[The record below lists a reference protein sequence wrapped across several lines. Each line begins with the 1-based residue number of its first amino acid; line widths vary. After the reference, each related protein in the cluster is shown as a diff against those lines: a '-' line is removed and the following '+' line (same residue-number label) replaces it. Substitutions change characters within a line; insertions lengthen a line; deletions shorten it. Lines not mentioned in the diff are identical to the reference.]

1 MGILYN
7 TRKDSCISQQHK
19 TNGAF
24 PMRDTALIENF
35 EEGMT
40 IDSFADL
47 ARRIDDKD
55 ARRRQRLL
63 DASRIENEPISEEL
77 LRRRS

>member
-1 MGILYN
+1 
-7 TRKDSCISQQHK
+7 
-19 TNGAF
+19 
-24 PMRDTALIENF
+24 MRSTALTENF

-47 ARRIDDKD
+47 AEKIEAKD

-63 DASRIENEPISEEL
+63 DASKIENEPISEEL
-77 LRRRS
+77 IRRRS